1 MMDLILY
8 QVFRIILNVSLK
20 KHGEKTNNLSIIIY
34 VNKIENR
41 IRFKTK
47 TRYYL
52 KLLTPE
58 TMKSLGITKSNT
70 IKDENG
76 KNVPCLEITDVILV
90 YCNIVNNNYQK
101 NSRVLNAFVPGK

>member
-1 MMDLILY
+1 
-8 QVFRIILNVSLK
+8 
-20 KHGEKTNNLSIIIY
+20 
-34 VNKIENR
+34 
-41 IRFKTK
+41 
-47 TRYYL
+47 
-52 KLLTPE
+52 
-58 TMKSLGITKSNT
+58 MKSLGITKSNI